1 MQTSHVT
8 PCPNCG
14 GANLYRSRKPMSAGG
29 GYAPNYLP
37 GLGTLLRAGRFQLVV
52 CRDCGLTRFFA
63 QRAATDR
70 LADSGRWE
78 RVS

>member
-1 MQTSHVT
+1 MQTTRVS
-8 PCPNCG
+8 PCPNCSG
-14 GANLYRSRKPMSAGG
+14 VNLYRTLKPVGASGG
-29 GYAPNYLP
+29 HTNDLP
-37 GLGTLLRAGRFQLVV
+37 GLGTLLVTGRFQMIV

-70 LADSGRWE
+70 LADSARWE